1 MPSRPV
7 LIGRGLVT
15 QTLNN
20 HYKHT
25 YQSEPRKR
33 TTTVRVHIHHTP
45 QHPAKNGH
53 QGCVNQQL
61 NTHMLGHPV
70 TTPGCDHKSY
80 GGHSERET
88 PGPIP
93 NPEVKPFSADGTA
106 TERLWESR
114 TPPDIHSVVEATVRW
129 PLLISAPFAVP
140 TSGATV
146 VAEQRRSQ
154 RPSGDGARRGTGRP
168 TGGKP
173 QSGGKPA
180 SGGKPSG
187 SGRPSSGKPAA
198 GGNREKSAKSS
209 ERS

>member
-114 TPPDIHSVVEATVRW
+114 TPPDIHSVEATVRW
-129 PLLISAPFAVP
+129 PLLISAPSP
-140 TSGATV
+140 H
-146 VAEQRRSQ
+146 RSS
-154 RPSGDGARRGTGRP
+154 RSISRGR
-168 TGGKP
+168 
-173 QSGGKPA
+173 SA
-180 SGGKPSG
+180 SQP
-187 SGRPSSGKPAA
+187 
-198 GGNREKSAKSS
+198 
-209 ERS
+209 